1 VIISAFATVLMNTG
15 EVILNLRQQG
25 FISFGSTALL
35 LGGLALAG
43 ALLYG
48 MKSGYE
54 LPLWPAIA
62 VALVNLIGAGRLIYE
77 VRMRKQ
83 QARQAPPPAN

>member
-1 VIISAFATVLMNTG
+1 MNTG

-25 FISFGSTALL
+25 FISIGSTALL
-35 LGGLALAG
+35 LGGLVLAG

-48 MKSGYE
+48 MQSGYE

-62 VALVNLIGAGRLIYE
+62 VALVNLIAAGRLIYE
-77 VRMRKQ
+77 VRARKQ
-83 QARQAPPPAN
+83 QQARPATPPSAD

>member
-1 VIISAFATVLMNTG
+1 MNTG
-15 EVILNLRQQG
+15 EVILNLKQQG
-25 FISFGSTALL
+25 FISFGSTVLL

-48 MKSGYE
+48 LQSGYE

-62 VALVNLIGAGRLIYE
+62 VALVNLIAAGKLIYD
-77 VRMRKQ
+77 VRARKQ
-83 QARQAPPPAN
+83 QQGQPKAAPRTD

>member
-1 VIISAFATVLMNTG
+1 MNT
-15 EVILNLRQQG
+15 EDIILNQGQRG

-83 QARQAPPPAN
+83 QQARQAPPPAN

>member
-1 VIISAFATVLMNTG
+1 MLINTG

-25 FISFGSTALL
+25 FVSFGSTVLL

-62 VALVNLIGAGRLIYE
+62 VAVVNLIGAGRLIYE

-83 QARQAPPPAN
+83 QQGRASVPPPAN